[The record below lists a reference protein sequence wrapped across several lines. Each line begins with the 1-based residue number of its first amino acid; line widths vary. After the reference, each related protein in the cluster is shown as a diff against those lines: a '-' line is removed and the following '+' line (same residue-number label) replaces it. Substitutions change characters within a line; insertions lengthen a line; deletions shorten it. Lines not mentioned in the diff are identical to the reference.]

1 MRIGKLAALGG
12 CSAETIRYYE
22 KENLLPEPHRLENG
36 YRDYSTDHLKWLQFI
51 LRSRKLGFTQTQVRQ
66 LVTLSDLES
75 DICDD
80 VHELVLTH
88 LDDVQAKITDL
99 NKMKASLEHLE
110 EKCRK
115 DTLHSCPVIDE
126 LMA

>member
-22 KENLLPEPHRLENG
+22 KEKLLPEPHRLENG
-36 YRDYSTDHLKWLQFI
+36 YRDYSSEHLKWLQFI
-51 LRSRKLGFTQTQVRQ
+51 LRSRKLGFSQRQVKE
-66 LVTLSDLES
+66 LAAVSGHNSDV
-75 DICDD
+75 CDD
-80 VHELVLTH
+80 VHAMLLVHIAEVETKLE
-88 LDDVQAKITDL
+88 DL
-99 NKMKASLEHLE
+99 MKMKDSLQRLE
-110 EKCRK
+110 QKCRE